1 MDSMSQYILL
11 LLHFGQG
18 EFLSLATRT
27 ALLNIAPVAQS
38 SVSSE
43 RQIGGC
49 DFMARWK
56 QGQDG
61 RWTPV
66 SSIEECFLT
75 QEFHEEWLP
84 CVLQEE

>member
-1 MDSMSQYILL
+1 M
-11 LLHFGQG
+11 
-18 EFLSLATRT
+18 
-27 ALLNIAPVAQS
+27 AQ
-38 SVSSE
+38 
-43 RQIGGC
+43 
-49 DFMARWK
+49 WK

-61 RWTPV
+61 RWTSV